1 MGFEWDD
8 DKDRVN
14 REKYGISF
22 NEAKHIFNGPVLTRI
37 DDCEDYGEIWE
48 ISMGTLLGHAVIVM
62 VHTDRAGKTRIISAR
77 KANRKER
84 QVYCDH
90 IEKKI

>member
-1 MGFEWDD
+1 MEFEWDD

-14 REKYGISF
+14 RKKHGISF
-22 NEAKHIFNGPVLTRI
+22 DEAKHAFDGPVLIRI
-37 DDCEDYGEIWE
+37 DDREDYGEIRE
-48 ISMGTLLGHAVIVM
+48 ISMGSLLGHVVIVV

-84 QVYCDH
+84 QVYYDS
-90 IEKKI
+90 I

>member
-1 MGFEWDD
+1 MEFEWDD

-14 REKYGISF
+14 RKKHGISF
-22 NEAKHIFNGPVLTRI
+22 DEAKHVFDGPVLIRI
-37 DDCEDYGEIWE
+37 DDREDYGEIRE
-48 ISMGTLLGHAVIVM
+48 ISMGSLLGHVVIVV

-84 QVYCDH
+84 QVYYDS
-90 IEKKI
+90 I

>member
-1 MGFEWDD
+1 MEFEWDY

-14 REKYGISF
+14 RKKHGISF
-22 NEAKHIFNGPVLTRI
+22 DEAKHIFDGPVLTRI
-37 DDCEDYGEIWE
+37 DDREDYGEIRE
-48 ISMGTLLGHAVIVM
+48 ISMGSLLGHVVIVV

-84 QVYCDH
+84 QVYYDS
-90 IEKKI
+90 I